1 MTYYFDEKQ
10 DEDIILL
17 SLDAVLHLLIINRV
31 IRVIIVVSLF
41 LTLDNKTFL
50 ESTNINLG
58 AFHHF
63 QINES
68 FFCSNELCQ
77 QY

>member
-50 ESTNINLG
+50 ESTNIILG
-58 AFHHF
+58 ALHHF
-63 QINES
+63 
-68 FFCSNELCQ
+68 
-77 QY
+77 